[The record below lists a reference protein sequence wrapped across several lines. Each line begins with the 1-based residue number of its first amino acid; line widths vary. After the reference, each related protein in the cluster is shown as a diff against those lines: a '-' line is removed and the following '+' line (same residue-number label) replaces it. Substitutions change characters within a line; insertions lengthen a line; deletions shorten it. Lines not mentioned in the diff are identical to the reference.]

1 MAERGLSAI
10 QPRTFVPRT
19 SDGRADKP
27 AGYLVKVAPK
37 VEKKDQIWVGDITFI
52 PTSSGWFYLAIVVDA
67 FQQAARTRDP
77 DNQTIFHSDRGS
89 QYGSIAFRAVL
100 KRYNLLQSMSGKAI
114 LMKMLGANPSWE
126 LLKRNFCKGA
136 YLNSTRTLAS
146 LCLNTSKDTT
156 TPKGTIPLS
165 AINHLS
171 SSKEI
176 IN

>member
-1 MAERGLSAI
+1 MDLYSRRIVGWSL
-10 QPRTFVPRT
+10 TNHL
-19 SDGRADKP
+19 RAS
-27 AGYLVKVAPK
+27 L
-37 VEKKDQIWVGDITFI
+37 
-52 PTSSGWFYLAIVVDA
+52 VVDA
-67 FQQAARTRDP
+67 FEQAARTRGP
-77 DNQTIFHSDRGS
+77 DNETIFHSDRGS

-126 LLKRNFCKGA
+126 LLKKNFCKGA
-136 YLNSTRTLAS
+136 YLNPTRTLAS
-146 LCLNTSKDTT
+146 LCLNTLKDITT
-156 TPKGTIPLS
+156 TNENIPQS